1 MRGSGEMN
9 RDCPETLYGECRLG
23 FRGNACK
30 PLSYRAEVGGSD
42 RFVGEES
49 VEEPVVGQGLEQ
61 RAVDLSRCAGLG
73 HFDQGMAEP
82 LTFLDEGP
90 GHAPSMSVGNAR
102 CVVCRFTLPSLPRGP
117 LT

>member
-1 MRGSGEMN
+1 MN
-9 RDCPETLYGECRLG
+9 WDCPETLDGECRLG
-23 FRGNACK
+23 FGGNPSK
-30 PLSYRAEVGGSD
+30 PLAYGAEVGGGD

-90 GHAPSMSVGNAR
+90 GHAPSMSVGIAG
-102 CVVCRFTLPSLPRGP
+102 CVVCRSNLPSLAEG
-117 LT
+117 TADIII